1 MGAPIAGSGRI
12 ESSDPFAGG
21 GGPVGL
27 RDCPAH
33 RRLTP
38 ETLVPFDALALGG
51 LSQARWRLA
60 RRSRVTLRSTKSL
73 IRVLRQLVGEQR
85 QRDTDQQRCDHRGD
99 HRAPEVGPSF
109 TVDLLPRDLG
119 GNLGRSRNGIPQLV
133 QALVELIHGG
143 HGHPSSA
150 SPRAARCGPAG
161 QQSRTGINVTASLT
175 RCAIAEESH
184 YPENVGTLPF
194 FTAWW
199 FASQALSTVSGNR
212 PRSLTLWPFCLAHS
226 RMALSVSRL

>member
-99 HRAPEVGPSF
+99 HRAPEIGPSF

-119 GNLGRSRNGIPQLV
+119 ATWAVRVMESRSWSRPWL
-133 QALVELIHGG
+133 
-143 HGHPSSA
+143 SS
-150 SPRAARCGPAG
+150 
-161 QQSRTGINVTASLT
+161 
-175 RCAIAEESH
+175 
-184 YPENVGTLPF
+184 
-194 FTAWW
+194 
-199 FASQALSTVSGNR
+199 STVVMGIRHLHHLEPPDADLQVSNR
-212 PRSLTLWPFCLAHS
+212 GLGLTSQL
-226 RMALSVSRL
+226 R